1 MDCCSCYLKRCT
13 AKEAEEEAVEES
25 RDKGG
30 DWVPA
35 LRALW
40 DAAEALLLEDDLSA
54 DTDYRSSMDWLRE
67 VSGAGPLP

>member
-1 MDCCSCYLKRCT
+1 MHDRTESDAWRFD
-13 AKEAEEEAVEES
+13 EES